1 MRDGEFGEAVV
12 PPEASGG
19 RFSDDV
25 LQLPRGFE
33 GFCDDLLIGG
43 HRVPGAADTAGA
55 SEVGDRKL
63 LEDEAEGVAARQGR
77 EVRVH
82 RGYGGVGGEGGGVY
96 ALGGGGVG
104 AQRVEDI
111 VVVFSVAAATHR
123 RLKKQRAN
131 GGNSV
136 KAPCFN
142 GHGFS

>member
-43 HRVPGAADTAGA
+43 HRVPGAADAAGA

-82 RGYGGVGGEGGGVY
+82 RGYGGVVGGGVY
-96 ALGGGGVG
+96 ALGGGGVW

-111 VVVFSVAAATHR
+111 VVVFFVAAATHR
-123 RLKKQRAN
+123 RLKSREQMVEK
-131 GGNSV
+131 
-136 KAPCFN
+136 
-142 GHGFS
+142 FSEGAVF

>member
-33 GFCDDLLIGG
+33 GFCDDILIGG
-43 HRVPGAADTAGA
+43 HRVPGAADAAGA
-55 SEVGDRKL
+55 SEVGDPKL
-63 LEDEAEGVAARQGR
+63 LEDEAEGVAAGQGR

-82 RGYGGVGGEGGGVY
+82 RGYGGVGGGGGVY
-96 ALGGGGVG
+96 ALGGGGVVV
-104 AQRVEDI
+104 QRVEDI

-131 GGNSV
+131 GGNLV
-136 KAPCFN
+136 K